1 MNYEQ
6 SSEILKKIDKAKNI
20 LVNLH
25 RSPDLDSF
33 ASAISIYY
41 FLKSLDKNVNV
52 VVVSTS
58 ELPKELLSKKESKL
72 INLVDYSNFDFS
84 KYDLFISPD
93 SASWQQIVDDPTV
106 KIPKIDIV
114 VIDHHPTNDRF
125 GKINLIE
132 ENAAS
137 CSEIV
142 YKLFEDWRF
151 SIDKNIAEIL
161 LAGIIADTGG
171 FAFSDNS
178 QTLRIAAE
186 LMDKGANKTVIIDR
200 LFRTKRFEILKYWGE
215 YLSRMEID
223 RKHNFIW
230 TALPYSVEN
239 KYKISTSDFAT
250 VFASSVEE
258 TNFGIVMSEDVRNAL
273 KISFRS
279 RNNTDV
285 SKLAQLLG
293 GGGHKAAAGAKIE
306 GLPFDK
312 AVETVLDIARKYAK
326 KAS

>member
-6 SSEILKKIDKAKNI
+6 SSEILKEVKKAKNI

-25 RSPDLDSF
+25 RGPDLDSF

-58 ELPKELLSKKESKL
+58 ELPEELLSKEESKL
-72 INLVDYSNFDFS
+72 ISLVDYSSFDFS

-93 SASWQQIVDDPTV
+93 SASWQQIVDNPTV

-178 QTLRIAAE
+178 QTLRIAAD

-230 TALPYSVEN
+230 TALPYSIEN
-239 KYKISTSDFAT
+239 KYKIGTSDFAT

-258 TNFGIVMSEDVRNAL
+258 TNFGIVMSEDVRNVL

-306 GLPFDK
+306 GLSFDK
-312 AVETVLDIARKYAK
+312 AVETVLDVARKYAK